1 MNRVQ
6 HVLCGLAAT
15 WVICAVARAEPP
27 RRSFTPDERR
37 RIDDNA
43 LWSPREKLD
52 PARIEV
58 PGSVLEWLVVH
69 TPLPVEE
76 ERRRTAEEHQQF
88 VTQFGSS
95 EPPAPTQAVLDQL
108 AAKLPLRLLLSQDPL
123 RLSVVEKLEPSV
135 RLIGAGHVFVDRAW
149 LDAVL
154 ADQGTGRDQLA
165 FAVASELGHA
175 CLGHARRRMQ
185 RAWLEVELRKDA
197 ERKSNDRE
205 KTLAILKNLT
215 GVGAL
220 LEHVYT
226 REEEFQADLFAIHLC
241 RNAGF
246 DVENCLDALRMAAF
260 QSDRGLLAEPPS
272 RSGSPPV
279 EPEVQPQTGREAL
292 TLAQPPSAAHRLRRL
307 RLELD
312 GLLFGDNFGL
322 VEFIRE
328 TMSFRRA
335 ADASVPAGARAVVCI
350 HGMESNCEVY
360 RPLFAR
366 LAADEGAAEIRLFVF
381 QYPNDDS
388 LARSGRL
395 LERELRRVFAATQH
409 TDFVCHSAGGLVF
422 RYYAEARGGEFRRA
436 IFLGTPHGGSNL
448 ARLRGLLEAVQFVGD
463 LKLGYDQALQAAIL
477 DGRGQMTFDLEPDSL
492 FLGYLNRPRENL
504 HRDRY
509 VIHRGRA
516 FTRTRALLLQAAVDS
531 ARAALVR
538 SLGKQEDSM
547 LRKFGLA
554 ATDALVLPPEIA
566 DGDLCVRSDS
576 ALLDGVE
583 PVTTHA
589 LKHTALPRDADVIS
603 QVVRQLTSSP

>member
-1 MNRVQ
+1 
-6 HVLCGLAAT
+6 LAAT
-15 WVICAVARAEPP
+15 WVFCAVARAEPP
-27 RRSFTPDERR
+27 RRSFTLDQRR
-37 RIDDNA
+37 CIDDNA

-52 PARIEV
+52 PARIEA

-69 TPLPVEE
+69 TPLPAEE
-76 ERRRTAEEHQQF
+76 ERRRADEEYRQF
-88 VTQFGSS
+88 VAKFRSS
-95 EPPAPTQAVLDQL
+95 EPPAPAQAIFDQL
-108 AAKLPLRLLLSQDPL
+108 AARLPVRMLPWKDPL
-123 RLSVVEKLEPSV
+123 RLSTAEDLEPSV
-135 RLIGAGHVFVDRAW
+135 RQIGAGNVFVDRAW
-149 LDAVL
+149 LEAVL

-175 CLGHARRRMQ
+175 CLGHSRRRMQ
-185 RAWLEVELRKDA
+185 RAWLEEELQKDA

-205 KTLAILKNLT
+205 KTLEILKNLR

-246 DVENCLDALRMAAF
+246 DVENCLDAVRAAAV

-279 EPEVQPQTGREAL
+279 EPEVQPQTGREAV
-292 TLAQPPSAAHRLRRL
+292 TLAQPPPAAHRLRRL

-322 VEFIRE
+322 FEFIRE

-335 ADASVPAGARAVVCI
+335 ADASVPADARAVVCI
-350 HGMESNCEVY
+350 HGMESNREVY
-360 RPLFAR
+360 RPLFDR
-366 LAADEGAAEIRLFVF
+366 LAADDAAAQTRLFVF

-388 LARSGRL
+388 LARSGRA
-395 LERELRRVFAATQH
+395 LERELRRVFASMQQ

-422 RYYAEARGGEFRRA
+422 RYYAEARGGEFRRT

-448 ARLRGLLEAVQFVGD
+448 ARLRRLLEAVQFVGD
-463 LKLGYDQALQAAIL
+463 LNLGYDQALQAAIL

-492 FLGYLNRPRENL
+492 FLGHLNRPRDNL

-531 ARAALVR
+531 ARTALAR
-538 SLGKQEDSM
+538 SLGKREDST

-554 ATDALVLPPEIA
+554 ATDVLVMPPEIA

-576 ALLDGVE
+576 ALLEGVE
-583 PVTTHA
+583 QVTTHS

-603 QVVRQLTSSP
+603 RVLQQLSSAP